1 MREVNIMINFND
13 KKNRKVVSIVLIA
26 VVILLIVAMV
36 LPMMLIR

>member
-1 MREVNIMINFND
+1 MINFND

-36 LPMMLIR
+36 LPMMIR